1 MAEKRAEV
9 ARWQRWIILIEGEKF
24 VFRMGD
30 LTASDVREL
39 RKQSGMGIPEM
50 VAQAELSPGTSMW
63 DIDSSAALIWMARRQ
78 AGERDLKFDE
88 VADTLRLDQVIEIR
102 HEDTP
107 EPAEE
112 FPDPP
117 DSGGS
122 SDDDSLS

>member
-1 MAEKRAEV
+1 MASAPDPRRVAAETRAEV
-9 ARWQRWIILIEGEKF
+9 ARWQRWVILVDGDKH

-30 LTASDVREL
+30 VTASDVREL
-39 RKQSGMGIPEM
+39 RQQSGMAIPQ
-50 VAQAELSPGTSMW
+50 VVSQAEDLGSFFW

-78 AGERDLKFDE
+78 AGERDLRFSE

-107 EPAEE
+107 EAAED

-117 DSGGS
+117 A
-122 SDDDSLS
+122 